1 MKATQHVDE
10 MPKNLIITAENL
22 ISAPTTLIAKYFQLS
37 LIKSVDRILK
47 SIREPTFSVCAAIY
61 DF

>member
-1 MKATQHVDE
+1 
-10 MPKNLIITAENL
+10 MPKNLIDTAENL
-22 ISAPTTLIAKYFQLS
+22 ISAPITLIAKYFQLS

-47 SIREPTFSVCAAIY
+47 SIREPTLSVCAAIY

>member
-37 LIKSVDRILK
+37 LIKSVDRYSEINSGDNIFFL
-47 SIREPTFSVCAAIY
+47 CCNL
-61 DF
+61 